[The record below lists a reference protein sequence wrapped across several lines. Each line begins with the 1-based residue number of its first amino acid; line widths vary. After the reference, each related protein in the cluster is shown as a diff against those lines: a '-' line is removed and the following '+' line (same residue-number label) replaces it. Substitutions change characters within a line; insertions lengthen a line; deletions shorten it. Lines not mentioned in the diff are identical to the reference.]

1 MCQVMTM
8 EKKYLEAGKITNTHG
23 VRGEVRIT
31 PWADSAQ
38 FLRRFSVFYIDE
50 KPVRVVSSR
59 IHKSQLIAKLEG
71 VDDVNAAMG
80 LKNRVI
86 CIDRADA
93 RLPNGRFFVQDL
105 LGLPVR
111 GDDGADL
118 GTLADVLELP
128 QGKVY
133 VVRGDR
139 EILIPDVPEFIL
151 NVDAEEGLTVHL
163 IEGM

>member
-1 MCQVMTM
+1 M

-38 FLRRFSVFYIDE
+38 FLRRFSVFYINE
-50 KPVRVVSSR
+50 QPVRVTASR
-59 IHKSQLIAKLEG
+59 VHKNQLIAKLEG
-71 VDDVNAAMG
+71 VDDVNAAME

-93 RLPNGRFFVQDL
+93 KLPEGRYFVQDL
-105 LGLPVR
+105 IGLPVR

-128 QGKVY
+128 QGSVY
-133 VVRGDR
+133 VVRGER
-139 EILIPDVPEFIL
+139 EILIPDVPAFIL
-151 NVDAEEGLTVHL
+151 NVDAEAGLTVHL

>member
-1 MCQVMTM
+1 M

-38 FLRRFSVFYIDE
+38 FLRRFSVFYINE
-50 KPVRVVSSR
+50 KPVRVLSTRV
-59 IHKSQLIAKLEG
+59 HKTQLIAKLEG
-71 VDDVNAAMG
+71 VDDVNAAME

-93 RLPNGRFFVQDL
+93 HLPEGRFFVQDL
-105 LGLPVR
+105 LGLPVHE
-111 GDDGADL
+111 DDGTAL

-128 QGKVY
+128 QGNVY
-133 VVRGDR
+133 VVRGER
-139 EILIPDVPEFIL
+139 EILIPDVPEFVL
-151 NVDAEEGLTVHL
+151 NVDAERGLTVHL

>member
-1 MCQVMTM
+1 MCQVIKM
-8 EKKYLEAGKITNTHG
+8 EKRFLEAGKITNTHG

-50 KPVRVVSSR
+50 KPVRVLFSR
-59 IHKSQLIAKLEG
+59 VHKSQLIAKLEG
-71 VDDVNAAMG
+71 VDDVNTAMG

-93 RLPNGRFFVQDL
+93 KLPEGRFFVQDL

-111 GDDGADL
+111 SDAGEEL

-128 QGKVY
+128 QGNVY
-133 VVRGDR
+133 VVRGAR
-139 EILIPDVPEFIL
+139 EILIPDVPEFVL
-151 NVDAEEGLTVHL
+151 DVNAETGLTVHL

>member
-93 RLPNGRFFVQDL
+93 CLPKGRFFVQDL

>member
-1 MCQVMTM
+1 M
-8 EKKYLEAGKITNTHG
+8 EKRFLEAGKITNTHG

-50 KPVRVVSSR
+50 KPVRVLSARV
-59 IHKSQLIAKLEG
+59 HKNQLIAKLEG
-71 VDDVNAAMG
+71 VEDVNAAMA

-93 RLPNGRFFVQDL
+93 RLPEGRFFVQDL

-111 GDDGADL
+111 GDDGAEL

-128 QGKVY
+128 QGSVY
-133 VVRGDR
+133 VVRGAR

-151 NVDAEEGLTVHL
+151 DIDAENGITVHL